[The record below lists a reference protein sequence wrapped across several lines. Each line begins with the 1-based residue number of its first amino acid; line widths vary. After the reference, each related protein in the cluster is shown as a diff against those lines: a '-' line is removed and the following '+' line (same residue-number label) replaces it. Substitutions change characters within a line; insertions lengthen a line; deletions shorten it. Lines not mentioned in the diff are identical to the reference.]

1 MNDSLKRPWREL
13 AADWRVWVFVA
24 LAFVVATIAS
34 LLGYD

>member
-13 AADWRVWVFVA
+13 ATDWRIWMLVA
-24 LAFVVATIAS
+24 FAIVVASVAS